1 MQNRKVRWVLALTT
15 IAAFLGLALTAGQGA
30 ASASTHMPA
39 ATINGP
45 AWTNI
50 ESGYEI
56 QSPAIF
62 NQERATV
69 CAAPGATTS
78 PGLGLQDTVNGG
90 MTIVLAEVFEP
101 AGLNSGPPGFYLEAG
116 QAIETNHVTG
126 TPLANFTT
134 LAGLKAQFSLHQVA
148 TLGAPI
154 GTPLFTNITGGCYY
168 LEVRESTHLHLV
180 NLVAGPNENDAAT
193 LATVF
198 GGIFTQFNA
207 PFIGALNATGSALPV
222 SHAEVTVT
230 RNGITQ
236 PSGHGLGG
244 TRVTFDA
251 FPLDETEATNTG
263 GMPTIGNPITLK
275 NSPALP
281 GVGSGFGITTGP

>member
-1 MQNRKVRWVLALTT
+1 MHIPK
-15 IAAFLGLALTAGQGA
+15 IAYAA
-30 ASASTHMPA
+30 ASAAAVAGLAFAAVPASAAPA
-39 ATINGP
+39 AQINGP

-56 QSPAIF
+56 HSSDIF
-62 NQERATV
+62 NQERATICV
-69 CAAPGATTS
+69 APGATTS
-78 PGLGLQDTVNGG
+78 AGLGLQDNVDGG
-90 MTIVLAEVFEP
+90 TTIVLALVND
-101 AGLNSGPPGFYLEAG
+101 GSGRYFLETGKVGPSFSNA
-116 QAIETNHVTG
+116 VTG
-126 TPLANFTT
+126 TPLGSPA
-134 LAGLKAQFSLHQVA
+134 AVAAFSLHQVA

-193 LATVF
+193 LSTVF
-198 GGIFTQFNA
+198 GGIFTGFNA
-207 PFIGALNATGSALPV
+207 PFIGALNNTGSALPI
-222 SHAEVTVT
+222 SHREVTVT

-244 TRVTFDA
+244 TRVTFDH
-251 FPLDETEATNTG
+251 FNLDETEATNTG
-263 GMPTIGNPITLK
+263 GSPTIGNPITLK

-281 GVGSGFGITTGP
+281 GVGSAFGVVTGP